1 MKPESFHLGF
11 ILVLGMRGRLCTR
24 IIEKVGLDNR
34 CRAGSILYPA
44 KLQAARGS
52 DARDRVRSIARVSNA
67 SIPSFKRTFHED
79 DDEVSIGFVQS
90 VCLRSGK

>member
-34 CRAGSILYPA
+34 CRAGSILYPT